1 MCEWIYYV
9 RCLSKFYSSP
19 IWRRFTKKWL
29 RKIPILTKYSKQS
42 WKFFFLIFS
51 CFLKVLKIRVF
62 NYMTNSN
69 SEGTLPECC
78 RAHRRWG
85 KPAPEREH
93 ALRIITSNKTTSAE
107 TLFKFYWIATL
118 CSLWHCKLNQWDND
132 RRDLTNQHTVQHSI
146 CCSRH
151 CEESLAVSNEP
162 FHTPGYRYNA
172 GLMLKF
178 SLH

>member
-1 MCEWIYYV
+1 MTEENPDLEEIQQAELKV
-9 RCLSKFYSSP
+9 
-19 IWRRFTKKWL
+19 
-29 RKIPILTKYSKQS
+29 
-42 WKFFFLIFS
+42 FFLIFS

-118 CSLWHCKLNQWDND
+118 RSL
-132 RRDLTNQHTVQHSI
+132 
-146 CCSRH
+146 
-151 CEESLAVSNEP
+151 
-162 FHTPGYRYNA
+162 
-172 GLMLKF
+172 
-178 SLH
+178 